1 MIVKNLK
8 VFLQNVQKNRL
19 LTDTI
24 LETDK
29 YLDILFIQKLSWS
42 FIYTILSSSSKERD
56 RIVDT
61 PNYPN
66 WLTFSRPSTD
76 NSHPRMISYINTRL
90 SHMWF
95 SLRKDIFNHRDIN
108 CISFFNNGNILFM
121 INIYS
126 NNHQLALNYLKNTEA
141 NLCNFFIITS
151 DFNIRDSNCNS
162 SYPFHLI
169 YSDTLL
175 NIADLFDFKLSY
187 SI

>member
-90 SHMWF
+90 SHM
-95 SLRKDIFNHRDIN
+95 
-108 CISFFNNGNILFM
+108 
-121 INIYS
+121 
-126 NNHQLALNYLKNTEA
+126 
-141 NLCNFFIITS
+141 
-151 DFNIRDSNCNS
+151 
-162 SYPFHLI
+162 
-169 YSDTLL
+169 
-175 NIADLFDFKLSY
+175 
-187 SI
+187 